1 MKPLSA
7 TLTTAYDGGPLA
19 VIDGLP
25 GNGAELRPQQA
36 RALAH
41 ALLQLADDAERRK
54 LMHRG
59 KPLPP
64 EHRAYEVRTSTRSEP
79 ELAGNSRLCGFSGK
93 AGPEA
98 AQTATD
104 P

>member
-7 TLTTAYDGGPLA
+7 TLTTACDGGPLA

-54 LMHRG
+54 PMHRG
-59 KPLPP
+59 RPMPP
-64 EHRAYEVRTSTRSEP
+64 ERREYEV
-79 ELAGNSRLCGFSGK
+79 
-93 AGPEA
+93 
-98 AQTATD
+98 
-104 P
+104 